1 HSLHFSGCTCHLIF
15 YNNNVFANKRGAP
28 PLPTMTVPRIIALIL
43 AGGEGTR
50 AAQAIPKQY
59 VQIEGIPILAY
70 TMRAFDRHPLID
82 DIYVVCRDK
91 WADLVRRISTEL
103 AFTKFRDTITAGET
117 SIASISNGISTLA
130 NIFLPPSPSADQPIS
145 PIILVHDGVRP
156 LVSSA
161 VITDAITVC
170 RRHGNAIAAM
180 QGEEAY
186 MTGDALKATS
196 MIPREQLWGAQTPH
210 TFPLSTLVDVFK
222 EAEARG
228 IGDSQSLYT
237 LMAELGHWPL
247 YKSRGERVN
256 IKITHPEDI
265 WFFSRL
271 VSVL

>member
-1 HSLHFSGCTCHLIF
+1 M
-15 YNNNVFANKRGAP
+15 NKMNKPHA
-28 PLPTMTVPRIIALIL
+28 IALIL

-50 AAQAIPKQY
+50 AAQSIPKQY

-70 TMRAFDRHPLID
+70 TIRAFDRHPLID
-82 DIYVVCRDK
+82 AIYVVCRDE
-91 WADLVRRISTEL
+91 WAGLVRRTATEL
-103 AFTKFRDTITAGET
+103 AFTKFCDTIPAGDT
-117 SIASISNGISTLA
+117 SHASIRNGIDALA
-130 NIFLPPSPSADQPIS
+130 SLFASSPFD

-161 VITDAITVC
+161 IITDAITVC
-170 RRHGNAIAAM
+170 QRHGNAIAAM

-186 MTGDALKATS
+186 MTGDSVKATS

-210 TFPLSTLVDVFK
+210 TFHLSALVQVFK
-222 EAEARG
+222 EAQSRG
-228 IGDSQSLYT
+228 ILDSQSLYT

-256 IKITHPEDI
+256 LKITHPEDI
-265 WFFSRL
+265 WLFSRL

>member
-1 HSLHFSGCTCHLIF
+1 M
-15 YNNNVFANKRGAP
+15 NKP
-28 PLPTMTVPRIIALIL
+28 HTIALIL

-50 AAQAIPKQY
+50 AAQSIPKQY

-82 DIYVVCRDK
+82 DIYVVCRDE
-91 WADLVRRISTEL
+91 WADLVHRTATEL
-103 AFTKFRDTITAGET
+103 AFTKFRDTIPAGDTSHT
-117 SIASISNGISTLA
+117 SIRNGVTTLA
-130 NIFLPPSPSADQPIS
+130 SLFSPSSPASSSSSAFPTSPASSSVDGVFAATPPSSPSDPIV
-145 PIILVHDGVRP
+145 LVHDGVRP

-161 VITDAITVC
+161 IIADAVAVC
-170 RRHGNAIAAM
+170 QRHGNAIAAM

-186 MTGDALKATS
+186 MTGDSVKATS

-210 TFPLSTLVDVFK
+210 TFRLSALVSVFQ

-228 IGDSQSLYT
+228 ITDSQSLYT
-237 LMAELGHWPL
+237 LMAELGRWPL

-256 IKITHPEDI
+256 LKITHPEDI
-265 WFFSRL
+265 WLFSRL

>member
-1 HSLHFSGCTCHLIF
+1 M
-15 YNNNVFANKRGAP
+15 NKPHTR
-28 PLPTMTVPRIIALIL
+28 ALIL

-50 AAQAIPKQY
+50 AAQSIPKQY

-82 DIYVVCRDK
+82 DIYVVCRDE
-91 WADLVRRISTEL
+91 WADLVRRTATEL
-103 AFTKFRDTITAGET
+103 AFTKFRDTVSAGDTSHT
-117 SIASISNGISTLA
+117 SIRNGVATLA
-130 NIFLPPSPSADQPIS
+130 SLFSSSPSDPIV
-145 PIILVHDGVRP
+145 LVHDGVRP

-161 VITDAITVC
+161 IIADAVAVC
-170 RRHGNAIAAM
+170 QRHGNAIAAM

-186 MTGDALKATS
+186 MTGDNVKATS

-210 TFPLSTLVDVFK
+210 TFRLSALVSVFH

-228 IGDSQSLYT
+228 ITDSQSLYT
-237 LMAELGHWPL
+237 LMAELGRWPL

-256 IKITHPEDI
+256 LKITHPEDI
-265 WFFSRL
+265 WLFSRL

>member
-1 HSLHFSGCTCHLIF
+1 M
-15 YNNNVFANKRGAP
+15 NKP
-28 PLPTMTVPRIIALIL
+28 HTIALIL

-50 AAQAIPKQY
+50 AAQSIPKQY

-82 DIYVVCRDK
+82 DIYVVCRDE
-91 WADLVRRISTEL
+91 WADLVRRTATEL
-103 AFTKFRDTITAGET
+103 AFTKFRDTVPAGDTSHT
-117 SIASISNGISTLA
+117 SIRNGVATLA
-130 NIFLPPSPSADQPIS
+130 SLFSSSPSDPIV
-145 PIILVHDGVRP
+145 LVHDGVRP

-161 VITDAITVC
+161 IIADAVAVC
-170 RRHGNAIAAM
+170 QRHGNAIAAM

-186 MTGDALKATS
+186 MTGDNVKATS

-210 TFPLSTLVDVFK
+210 TFRLSALVSVFH

-228 IGDSQSLYT
+228 ITDSQSLYT
-237 LMAELGHWPL
+237 LMAELGRWPL

-256 IKITHPEDI
+256 LKITHPEDI
-265 WFFSRL
+265 WLFSRL

>member
-1 HSLHFSGCTCHLIF
+1 MNQPQT
-15 YNNNVFANKRGAP
+15 
-28 PLPTMTVPRIIALIL
+28 IALIL

-50 AAQAIPKQY
+50 AAQSIPKQY

-70 TMRAFDRHPLID
+70 TMRAFDRHPLVD
-82 DIYVVCRDK
+82 DIYVVCRDE
-91 WADLVRRISTEL
+91 WADLVRRTATEL
-103 AFTKFRDTITAGET
+103 AFTKFRDTISAGDT
-117 SIASISNGISTLA
+117 SIASIRNGVTTLASLKTLHSPLGPTGRSTLGE
-130 NIFLPPSPSADQPIS
+130 PSTLDPIV
-145 PIILVHDGVRP
+145 LVHDGVRP

-161 VITDAITVC
+161 VIADAIAVC
-170 RRHGNAIAAM
+170 QRHGNAIAAM

-210 TFPLSTLVDVFK
+210 TFRLSALVKVFD
-222 EAEARG
+222 EARARG
-228 IGDSQSLYT
+228 IHDSQSLYT

-256 IKITHPEDI
+256 LKITHPEDI
-265 WFFSRL
+265 WLFSRL

>member
-1 HSLHFSGCTCHLIF
+1 
-15 YNNNVFANKRGAP
+15 
-28 PLPTMTVPRIIALIL
+28 MTKTQNIALIL

-50 AAQAIPKQY
+50 AAQSIPKQY

-70 TMRAFDRHPLID
+70 TIRAFDRHPLID
-82 DIYVVCRDK
+82 AIYVVCREE
-91 WADLVRRISTEL
+91 WTDLVRRTATEL
-103 AFTKFRDTITAGET
+103 AFKKFRGTIPAGDTGF
-117 SIASISNGISTLA
+117 ASIRNGVAALASLFSPSSSIST
-130 NIFLPPSPSADQPIS
+130 PSD

-161 VITDAITVC
+161 IIADAVAVC
-170 RRHGNAIAAM
+170 QRHGNAIAAQ

-210 TFPLSTLVDVFK
+210 TFHLSALVQVFD

-228 IGDSQSLYT
+228 IRDSQSLYT

-256 IKITHPEDI
+256 LKITHPEDI
-265 WFFSRL
+265 WLFSRL